1 MIWGVHLEV
10 FLASAYAVFRR
21 GVAYLL
27 ERLARRSQKRAESY
41 RHSGFVYFRDLD
53 YWECP
58 AGHQLVQ
65 LHTDHQRRVTTYR
78 APASACNS
86 CSLKLNC
93 TDSDEGR
100 LLERRL
106 DTWIESELRQ
116 FHRGISLALL
126 LLATVILLGEIV
138 RYPPLRDRTA
148 LVALLLPLGLAQ
160 WKLLP
165 SLGPRQHEPS
175 IPGHIGITRMQ

>member
-1 MIWGVHLEV
+1 MIGGLHTEV
-10 FLASAYAVFRR
+10 ILALTYALFLMAVAF
-21 GVAYLL
+21 VL
-27 ERLARRSQKRAESY
+27 ERLARRSQKRAEGY
-41 RHSGFVYFRDLD
+41 RNSGFIYFRELD

-65 LHTDHQRRVTTYR
+65 LHTDYQRRVTLYR

-93 TDSDEGR
+93 TESDQGR

-106 DTWIESELRQ
+106 DTWFESELHR

-126 LLATVILLGEIV
+126 LLATIILVAELV
-138 RYPPLRDRTA
+138 RFPHLRDREA
-148 LVALLLPLGLAQ
+148 LVGLLLPLGLAQ
-160 WKLLP
+160 LKLLP
-165 SLGPRQHEPS
+165 SLGLRRHVS
-175 IPGHIGITRMQ
+175 NASAHVA

>member
-10 FLASAYAVFRR
+10 FLALAYALFLM
-21 GVAYLL
+21 GVAFLL
-27 ERLARRSQKRAESY
+27 ERLARRSQKRAEGY
-41 RHSGFVYFRDLD
+41 RHSGFIYFRDLD

-78 APASACNS
+78 APPSACNS

-138 RYPPLRDRTA
+138 RYPPLRDREA

-160 WKLLP
+160 LKLLP
-165 SLGPRQHEPS
+165 SLGPRHQEPGVS
-175 IPGHIGITRMQ
+175 DRVA

>member
-1 MIWGVHLEV
+1 MILGVHIEVLLALSYGLFLMVLALALE
-10 FLASAYAVFRR
+10 A
-21 GVAYLL
+21 
-27 ERLARRSQKRAESY
+27 LARRSQKRAENY
-41 RHSGFVYFRDLD
+41 HNSGFIYFRGLD

-65 LHTDHQRRVTTYR
+65 IETDHHRRIKFYR

-86 CSLKLNC
+86 CALKLNC
-93 TDSDEGR
+93 TDSNEGR

-106 DTWIESELRQ
+106 DTWIESELSQ

-126 LLATVILLGEIV
+126 FLATVIILGEIV
-138 RYPPLRDRTA
+138 RYPLLRDREA

-160 WKLLP
+160 LK
-165 SLGPRQHEPS
+165 
-175 IPGHIGITRMQ
+175 

>member
-1 MIWGVHLEV
+1 VIWGLHLEV
-10 FLASAYAVFRR
+10 FLALAYALFLM
-21 GVAYLL
+21 GVAFLL
-27 ERLARRSQKRAESY
+27 ERLARRSQKRAEGY
-41 RHSGFVYFRDLD
+41 RHSGFIYFRDLD

-65 LHTDHQRRVTTYR
+65 LRTDHQRRVTTYR

-138 RYPPLRDRTA
+138 RHHSLRDRES
-148 LVALLLPLGLAQ
+148 LVALLLPLGVAQ
-160 WKLLP
+160 AKLLS
-165 SLGPRQHEPS
+165 SLRPRHQEL
-175 IPGHIGITRMQ
+175 GISDRLA

>member
-10 FLASAYAVFRR
+10 FLALAYALFLM
-21 GVAYLL
+21 GVAFLL
-27 ERLARRSQKRAESY
+27 ERLGRRSQKRADGY
-41 RHSGFVYFRDLD
+41 RNSGFLYFRELD

-58 AGHQLVQ
+58 AGHQLV
-65 LHTDHQRRVTTYR
+65 LLNTDHQRRITYYR

-106 DTWIESELRQ
+106 DTWLESELRR
-116 FHRGISLALL
+116 FHRGMSLALL
-126 LLATVILLGEIV
+126 LLATSILLAEIF
-138 RYPPLRDRTA
+138 RYPHVHDRKA
-148 LVALLLPLGLAQ
+148 LVALLLPLGFAQ
-160 WKLLP
+160 LKLLP
-165 SLGPRQHEPS
+165 SLGRRRLQ
-175 IPGHIGITRMQ
+175 PGISDPLA